1 MGRNRRKQIMPSN
14 NSKYTEEFRVS
25 TAKHIL
31 DNQLSASAVAEEMG
45 IDKNT
50 VCSWVRAY
58 RRAHNMPSY
67 AEERGYHTPAPA
79 DQKDWKARAMAAEV
93 KLKEKE
99 KELAKERKR
108 RELEEEKVEILKKS
122 LHIFMQPHE

>member
-1 MGRNRRKQIMPSN
+1 MPSN
-14 NSKYTEEFRVS
+14 NSKYSEEMRVQ
-25 TAKHIL
+25 TAKHIIE
-31 DNQLSASAVAEEMG
+31 NNLSASATAEELG

-67 AEERGYHTPAPA
+67 AEERGYRTQVPA
-79 DQKDWKARAMAAEV
+79 DQKDLKQKVRDLEA
-93 KLKEKE
+93 KIKEKD
-99 KELAKERKR
+99 KELAKKDRIIESER
-108 RELEEEKVEILKKS
+108 EKVEILKKS